1 MEGQPSGRCLAMS
14 RQVLLMASISSCP
27 VRNTRMSCEEGA
39 SYREG
44 RMGLLGLLGLDRRT
58 GATEQNN
65 DR

>member
-44 RMGLLGLLGLDRRT
+44 RVGLLGLLGLDRRT
-58 GATEQNN
+58 GAREQNN

>member
-14 RQVLLMASISSCP
+14 RQVLLTASISSCP

-44 RMGLLGLLGLDRRT
+44 RAGLLGLLGLDRCA
-58 GATEQNN
+58 GGTEQNN
-65 DR
+65 DP